1 MLPIE
6 HYDVRIN
13 SSKGEVKE
21 VLPIV
26 NEATFIYKDM
36 DKDLKITYTVNI
48 TVVDING
55 QRSISTVTEKTVRD
69 TTAGKYNYDMHV
81 P

>member
-21 VLPIV
+21 AIV
-26 NEATFIYKDM
+26 NETTLIYEDM
-36 DKDLKITYTVNI
+36 DKDSKITYTVNI

-55 QRSISTVTEKTVRD
+55 QRSNSTVTEKTVRD
-69 TTAGKYNYDMHV
+69 TTSSKYNYDMHV